1 MSVRKRLPLWRCSR
15 RRRRAQFWLG
25 FADWWVSC
33 FTRTMPTKCAGVW
46 LVASAKGLN
55 AGGKAYGYAPAV
67 GEWGKRIIAKAEAKI
82 VQRIFELKDTS

>member
-1 MSVRKRLPLWRCSR
+1 VALFTKASSGTVLVGLRGLVGQLFHEDNAHKVRGCL
-15 RRRRAQFWLG
+15 
-25 FADWWVSC
+25 
-33 FTRTMPTKCAGVW
+33 AGRIGQ
-46 LVASAKGLN
+46 GLN

>member
-1 MSVRKRLPLWRCSR
+1 
-15 RRRRAQFWLG
+15 
-25 FADWWVSC
+25 
-33 FTRTMPTKCAGVW
+33 MPTKCAGVW